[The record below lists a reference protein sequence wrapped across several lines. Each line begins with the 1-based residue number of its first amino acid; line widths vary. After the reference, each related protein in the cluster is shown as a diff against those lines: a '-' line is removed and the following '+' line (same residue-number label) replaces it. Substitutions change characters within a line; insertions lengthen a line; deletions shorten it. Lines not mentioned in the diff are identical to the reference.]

1 MFTGHLNI
9 LPIET
14 SRNGMFL
21 WDYNGK
27 RVKLGSNGLEELEL
41 RVALEMD
48 SHEYF
53 VFLLKDLLKFL
64 NLDSQIK
71 SYSTK
76 KNKTL
81 FYSETKRSQNV
92 FHLNRYVILF

>member
-1 MFTGHLNI
+1 MFTGLLNI

-21 WDYNGK
+21 WGYNGK
-27 RVKLGSNGLEELEL
+27 RVKFRSLGSNGLEELEL

-81 FYSETKRSQNV
+81 FYSETK
-92 FHLNRYVILF
+92 